1 LKEKRE
7 KMRLFILILFTL
19 LTAVLPGCRNGAPDG
34 IIMTVKGP
42 VSESKTGSW
51 LPHEHILVDFIGADS
66 VSSSRYDRQAVIK
79 KVLPYLRE
87 AKRLGCNTFV
97 DCTPEYLG
105 RDAILLAALSDS
117 TGLNILTNTGLYGA
131 HSNKFMPKWAFKES
145 AESLSELWIA
155 EWKNG
160 INGTGIKPGF
170 IKIAV
175 MPDSL
180 SEFHR
185 ILVRAAALT
194 HLATGLTIASH
205 TGPALPAFQ
214 ELDILEKEGVSPKA
228 FIWVH
233 AHQEKDYTKLAK
245 AARRGAW
252 ISIDK
257 ISDENID
264 ELVPVVKYMKNEGLL
279 HNVLLSHDAGWY
291 DPAKPDGG
299 EFRGYTTLYN
309 RFIPALRKNGFSD
322 FEIRLLTEI
331 NPSRAFSVLVR
342 RIDSKNHD

>member
-1 LKEKRE
+1 MKYLRF
-7 KMRLFILILFTL
+7 LFFLAITTSLFS
-19 LTAVLPGCRNGAPDG
+19 CRSGSPEG
-34 IIMTVKGP
+34 KIMTVKGLL
-42 VSESKTGSW
+42 SASKTGSW

-66 VSSSRYDRQAVIK
+66 ISSSHYDRQAVIK

-105 RDAILLAALSDS
+105 RDALLLEALSDS

-131 HSNKFMPKWAFKES
+131 HNDKYIPKWAFNES
-145 AESLSELWIA
+145 AETLSKLWIA
-155 EWKNG
+155 EWRNG

-180 SEFHR
+180 SPFHR

-214 ELDILEKEGVSPKA
+214 ELEILGKEGVSPSA

-233 AHQEKDYTKLAK
+233 AHLEKDFTKLAE

-252 ISIDK
+252 ISLDK
-257 ISDENID
+257 LNDNNVD
-264 ELVPVVKYMKNEGLL
+264 ELLLIIKYMKSMGLL

-299 EFRGYTTLYN
+299 DFRGYSTIYKGL
-309 RFIPALRKNGFSD
+309 IPALRKNGFSD

-331 NPSRAFSVLVR
+331 NPARAYSVSVR
-342 RIDSKNHD
+342 LLNAK

>member
-1 LKEKRE
+1 MKYTGS
-7 KMRLFILILFTL
+7 ILFVAL
-19 LTAVLPGCRNGAPDG
+19 IILMQGCRNNVPNGE
-34 IIMTVKGP
+34 IMTIKGFI
-42 VSESKTGSW
+42 SANKTGSW
-51 LPHEHILVDFIGADS
+51 LSHEHILVDFSGADS
-66 VSSSRYDRQAVIK
+66 IQYSHYDRQAVIK
-79 KVLPYLRE
+79 KVLPYLIE

-105 RDAILLAALSDS
+105 RDPLLLEALADS

-131 HSNKFMPKWAFKES
+131 HNNKYIPKWAFNET
-145 AESLSELWIA
+145 AESLSKLWIA
-155 EWKNG
+155 EWRNG

-180 SEFHR
+180 SDFHR
-185 ILVRAAALT
+185 TLVRAAALT

-214 ELDILEKEGVSPKA
+214 ELEILEKEGVSPEA

-233 AHQEKDYTKLAK
+233 AHVEKDYNKLAE

-252 ISIDK
+252 LSIDK
-257 ISDENID
+257 LNDENVD
-264 ELVPVVKYMKNEGLL
+264 ELITILNFLKSEGLL

-299 EFRGYTTLYN
+299 DFRAYSTLYLKL
-309 RFIPALRKNGFSD
+309 IPALRKNGFSD
-322 FEIRLLTEI
+322 FEIRLLTKI
-331 NPSRAFSVLVR
+331 NPSRAYSISVKR
-342 RIDSKNHD
+342 YTKQ

>member
-1 LKEKRE
+1 MKYLKH
-7 KMRLFILILFTL
+7 ILFLPLAML
-19 LTAVLPGCRNGAPDG
+19 LFSCGSNASHGT
-34 IIMTVKGP
+34 IMTVNGIMP
-42 VSESKTGSW
+42 ANRTGSW

-66 VSSSRYDRQAVIK
+66 VSQLRYDRLAVIR
-79 KVLPYLRE
+79 KVLPYLKE

-105 RDAILLAALSDS
+105 RDPLLLKALSDS

-131 HSNKFMPKWAFKES
+131 HNNKFIPGWAFNES
-145 AESLSELWIA
+145 AEMLSKRWIT
-155 EWKNG
+155 EWENG
-160 INGTGIKPGF
+160 IENTGIKPGF

-175 MPDSL
+175 MADSL
-180 SEFHR
+180 SPFHR
-185 ILVRAAALT
+185 RLVKAAALT

-214 ELDILEKEGVSPKA
+214 ELDILEKAGVSPRA

-233 AHQEKDYTKLAK
+233 AQIEKDLTKLAE

-257 ISDENID
+257 LSDDNVD
-264 ELVPVVKYMKNEGLL
+264 ELVSVITYMKNVGLL
-279 HNVLLSHDAGWY
+279 HNVLLSHDAGWF

-299 EFRGYTTLYN
+299 EFRGYSTLYKKL
-309 RFIPALRKNGFSD
+309 IPALRKNGFSS
-322 FEIRLLTEI
+322 FEIRLMTEI
-331 NPSRAFSVLVR
+331 NPSRAYSVSVK
-342 RIDSKNHD
+342 RINEE